1 MKVVIKE
8 NLFLIIAIIFL
19 VLVFRSS
26 VYDYM
31 LVPSIS
37 MEPLLIPGDRILVN
51 KHYYKIKLPIVN
63 TVLKNKKAPLRGDI
77 IIFEKNDGT
86 FFVKRVIG
94 VPGDEV
100 KIINDNIFINNKKF
114 NYKFNNSKI
123 LIENNGDIEYLIRPI
138 VENNKDVSFK
148 IKVPPENF
156 FVLGDNRGYSYDSRM
171 FGLIKDEDIIGRVEG
186 VLFNFNKFELN
197 KSRFLI
203 DFR

>member
-123 LIENNGDIEYLIRPI
+123 LIENNGEIEYLIRPI